1 MVKQKTE
8 DMNVKYKKYIEY
20 SNGYWCKQE
29 YDTNGNVIY
38 YENNNGY
45 WVKYEYDNDGNQV
58 YREDADG

>member
-1 MVKQKTE
+1 
-8 DMNVKYKKYIEY
+8 MNVKYKKYIEY